1 LIIVSVESEPPQ
13 PADVEPPDPVPIA
26 PVGRPWVGRDDV
38 GSDGLRRWERDDL
51 QSFANTGEPAFLQE
65 IMDIG
70 SAVARARAT
79 RLLAAAPSV
88 KPPPPLPRPDSSFRE
103 NASVLTKTL
112 RRARGADRLK

>member
-1 LIIVSVESEPPQ
+1 LVAVNVESEPPQ
-13 PADVEPPDPVPIA
+13 PADAEPPDPVPIA
-26 PVGRPWVGRDDV
+26 PVGRPWVGREDV

-79 RLLAAAPSV
+79 RLLAAAPPVRS
-88 KPPPPLPRPDSSFRE
+88 PPPLPSPDSSFRE
-103 NASVLTKTL
+103 NATALTETL
-112 RRARGADRLK
+112 RRARAADRVK